1 MKILLLGGNGQ
12 VGWQLRRSLAP
23 VGDVVAPPPRSEGGL
38 DVADPD
44 SLRATLRAVQPGLVV
59 NAAAY
64 TAVDR
69 AEDEPAAAHA
79 VNATAC
85 EVIAAEAQRTGAWVI
100 HYSTDYVYD
109 GSGHQPWTET
119 SPTHP
124 LGVYGASKLAG
135 DLALAAG
142 CARHLILRT
151 SWVFD
156 TWGSNFLKTI
166 LRAATARPA
175 LTVVNDQ
182 WGAPTRAALIADVTA
197 HMVMRLQRPAQTDGL
212 AAQLAGVYHLA
223 AQGSTSWHG
232 YAQLAVAHAHAC
244 GMSLQTTPGSVQPV
258 PAASYPTRAAR
269 PANSRLGT
277 DKLRSGFGIHL
288 PPWEDGVRAVVAEL
302 AAPTLLTP

>member
-12 VGWQLRRSLAP
+12 VGWQLRRSLALA
-23 VGDVVAPPPRSEGGL
+23 GDVMAPPPRREGGPDL
-38 DVADPD
+38 AQPD
-44 SLRATLRAVQPGLVV
+44 SLRATLRAVQPALVV
-59 NAAAY
+59 NAAAW

-79 VNATAC
+79 LNATAC
-85 EVIAAEAQRTGAWVI
+85 EVIAAEASRSGAWVV
-100 HYSTDYVYD
+100 HYSSDYVYD
-109 GSGHQPWTET
+109 GSGDQPWTET
-119 SPTHP
+119 SPTRP

-135 DLALAAG
+135 DQALAAG

-156 TWGSNFLKTI
+156 TWGANFLKTI
-166 LRAATARPA
+166 LRAAAQRPA

-197 HMVMRLQRPAQTDGL
+197 HAVMRLQREPQATH
-212 AAQLAGVYHLA
+212 LAGVYHLA

-232 YAQLAVAHAHAC
+232 YAQLAVAHARAC
-244 GMSLQTTPGSVQPV
+244 GLALQATPASVQAV

-269 PANSRLGT
+269 PANSRLDT
-277 DKLRSGFGIHL
+277 RKLRDAFGIHL

-302 AAPTLLTP
+302 AATPLLPH

>member
-12 VGWQLRRSLAP
+12 VGWQLRRSLALA
-23 VGDVVAPPPRSEGGL
+23 GEVVAPPPRSEGGL

-44 SLRATLRAVQPGLVV
+44 RLRATLRAVQPGLIV

-109 GSGHQPWTET
+109 GSGDQPWTET
-119 SPTHP
+119 SPTQP

-135 DLALAAG
+135 DLALAQG

-151 SWVFD
+151 SWVYD

-166 LRAATARPA
+166 LRAAATRPT

-197 HMVMRLQRPAQTDGL
+197 HAVMRLQHDAQADT
-212 AAQLAGVYHLA
+212 LAGVYHLA

-244 GMSLQTTPGSVQPV
+244 GIKLQTTPDHIQPI
-258 PAASYPTRAAR
+258 PAASYPTRSAR
-269 PANSRLGT
+269 PANSRLSTG
-277 DKLRSGFGIHL
+277 KLCSTFGIQL

-302 AAPTLLTP
+302 AAQSLPTH

>member
-1 MKILLLGGNGQ
+1 MKVLLLGGNGQ
-12 VGWQLRRSLAP
+12 VGWQLRRSLAV
-23 VGDVVAPPPRSEGGL
+23 VGELIAPPPRSEGGL
-38 DVADPD
+38 DVAHPD
-44 SLRATLRAVQPGLVV
+44 SLRATLRAVQPGLIV

-69 AEDEPAAAHA
+69 AEEDPAAAHA
-79 VNATAC
+79 LNATAC
-85 EVIAAEAQRTGAWVI
+85 EVIAAEASRTGAWVI

-109 GSGHQPWTET
+109 GSGDQPWAET
-119 SPTHP
+119 GPTHP

-135 DLALAAG
+135 DQALAAG

-151 SWVFD
+151 SWVYD

-166 LRAATARPA
+166 LRAAAQRPA

-197 HMVMRLQRPAQTDGL
+197 HAALRLQHEAQADH
-212 AAQLAGVYHLA
+212 LAGVYHLA
-223 AQGSTSWHG
+223 AQGCTSWHG

-244 GMSLQTTPGSVQPV
+244 GMQLQTRADSVQPI

-269 PANSRLGT
+269 PANSRLDT
-277 DKLRSGFGIHL
+277 AKLRRALGLQL

-302 AAPTLLTP
+302 AATPLLKP

>member
-12 VGWQLRRSLAP
+12 VGWQLRRSLA
-23 VGDVVAPPPRSEGGL
+23 VAGEVIAPAPRSEGGL

-44 SLRATLRAVQPGLVV
+44 KLRATLRTVQPSLIV

-69 AEDEPAAAHA
+69 AEDEPQQAHA
-79 VNATAC
+79 LNATAC
-85 EVIAAEAQRTGAWVI
+85 EVIAAEANRTGAWVV

-109 GSGHQPWTET
+109 GSGDQPWTET

-135 DLALAAG
+135 DQALATG

-151 SWVFD
+151 SWVYD

-166 LRAATARPA
+166 LRAAAQRPA

-197 HMVMRLQRPAQTDGL
+197 HMVMRLQRDPQADN
-212 AAQLAGVYHLA
+212 LAGVYHLA

-232 YAQLAVAHAHAC
+232 YTQLAVAHARAC
-244 GMSLQTTPGSVQPV
+244 GMTLQATPDSVQPIS
-258 PAASYPTRAAR
+258 AASYPTRAAR
-269 PANSRLGT
+269 PANSRLCTG
-277 DKLRSGFGIHL
+277 KLRNTFGIQL

-302 AAPTLLTP
+302 AAAPLQHN

>member
-12 VGWQLRRSLAP
+12 VGWQLRRSLGLVGEVIAP
-23 VGDVVAPPPRSEGGL
+23 APRRAGGP
-38 DVADPD
+38 DVAHPD
-44 SLRATLRAVQPGLVV
+44 SLRATLRAVQPGLIV

-85 EVIAAEAQRTGAWVI
+85 EVIAAEAQRSGAWVV

-109 GSGHQPWTET
+109 GSGDQPWTEI
-119 SPTHP
+119 SPNGP

-135 DLALAAG
+135 DLALAHG
-142 CARHLILRT
+142 CKRHLILRT

-166 LRAATARPA
+166 LRAAATRPA

-197 HMVMRLQRPAQTDGL
+197 HAIMRLLRDPQADS
-212 AAQLAGVYHLA
+212 LAGVYHLA

-244 GMSLQTTPGSVQPV
+244 GLKLQVTPDSVQPI

-269 PANSRLGT
+269 PANSRLSTG
-277 DKLRSGFGIHL
+277 KLRSTFGIHL

-302 AAPTLLTP
+302 AAPPLLTP

>member
-1 MKILLLGGNGQ
+1 MKVLLLGGNGQ
-12 VGWQLRRSLAP
+12 VGWQLRRSLAL
-23 VGDVVAPPPRSEGGL
+23 VGEIMAPPPRSEGGPDL
-38 DVADPD
+38 ADPD
-44 SLRATLRAVQPGLVV
+44 SLRAALRAVQPGLIV

-69 AEDEPAAAHA
+69 AEDEPQQAHA
-79 VNATAC
+79 VNAAAC
-85 EVIAAEAQRTGAWVI
+85 EVIAAEAQRTGAWVV

-109 GSGHQPWTET
+109 GSGDQPWTET

-135 DLALAAG
+135 DMALAQG
-142 CARHLILRT
+142 CKRHLILRT

-166 LRAATARPA
+166 LRAAATRPA
-175 LTVVNDQ
+175 LTVVHDQ

-197 HMVMRLQRPAQTDGL
+197 HAIMRLLRDPQADS
-212 AAQLAGVYHLA
+212 LAGVYHLA

-232 YAQLAVAHAHAC
+232 YAQLAVAYAHAC
-244 GMSLQTTPGSVQPV
+244 GIKLQATPGSVQPI

-269 PANSRLGT
+269 PVNSRLCTG
-277 DKLRSGFGIHL
+277 KLRNTFGIQL

-302 AAPTLLTP
+302 AAPPLLHH

>member
-12 VGWQLRRSLAP
+12 VGWQLRRSLAV
-23 VGDVVAPPPRSEGGL
+23 VGDVMAPPPRSQGGP
-38 DVADPD
+38 DVAHPD
-44 SLRATLRAVQPGLVV
+44 SLRATLRAAQAELVV
-59 NAAAY
+59 NAAAW

-79 VNATAC
+79 LNATAC
-85 EVIAAEAQRTGAWVI
+85 EVIAAEASRTGAWVV

-109 GSGHQPWTET
+109 GSGDQPWTEA
-119 SPTHP
+119 SPTRP

-135 DLALAAG
+135 DQALAAG

-151 SWVFD
+151 SWVYD
-156 TWGSNFLKTI
+156 SWGGNFLKTI
-166 LRAATARPA
+166 LRAAAQRPA

-197 HMVMRLQRPAQTDGL
+197 HAVQRLRHEPQ
-212 AAQLAGVYHLA
+212 AASLAGVYHLA

-232 YAQLAVAHAHAC
+232 YAQLAVAHARGC
-244 GMSLQTTPGSVQPV
+244 GMALQATPDSVQPV

-277 DKLRSGFGIHL
+277 GKLRSTFGIHL

-302 AAPTLLTP
+302 AAARFS

>member
-1 MKILLLGGNGQ
+1 MKIMLLGGNGQ
-12 VGWQLRRSLAP
+12 VGWQLRRSLALAGE
-23 VGDVVAPPPRSEGGL
+23 VMVPPPRSEGGPDL
-38 DVADPD
+38 ADPD
-44 SLRATLRAVQPGLVV
+44 SLRATLRAVQPGLIV

-109 GSGHQPWTET
+109 GRGHQPWTEA
-119 SPTHP
+119 SPTQP

-135 DLALAAG
+135 DLAVAQG
-142 CARHLILRT
+142 CKRHLILRT

-166 LRAATARPA
+166 LRAAATRPT

-197 HMVMRLQRPAQTDGL
+197 HAIMRLVRDPQAGN
-212 AAQLAGVYHLA
+212 LAGVYHLA
-223 AQGSTSWHG
+223 AQGSTTWHG
-232 YAQLAVAHAHAC
+232 YAQLAVAHAYVC
-244 GMSLQTTPGSVQPV
+244 GMTLQTTPGSVQPI

-269 PANSRLGT
+269 PANSRLCT
-277 DKLRSGFGIHL
+277 DKLRSSFGIHL

-302 AAPTLLTP
+302 AAPPLLTH

>member
-12 VGWQLRRSLAP
+12 VGWQLRRSLA
-23 VGDVVAPPPRSEGGL
+23 VAGEVIAPPPRSEGGL
-38 DVADPD
+38 DVADTD
-44 SLRATLRAVQPGLVV
+44 SLRATLRTVQPSLIV

-69 AEDEPAAAHA
+69 AEDEPQQAHA
-79 VNATAC
+79 LNATAC
-85 EVIAAEAQRTGAWVI
+85 EVIAAEASRTGAWVV

-109 GSGHQPWTET
+109 GSGDQPWTET

-135 DLALAAG
+135 DQALAAG

-151 SWVFD
+151 SWVYD

-166 LRAATARPA
+166 LRAAAQRPA
-175 LTVVNDQ
+175 LAVVNDQ

-197 HMVMRLQRPAQTDGL
+197 HAALRLQRDPQADN
-212 AAQLAGVYHLA
+212 LAGVYHLA

-232 YAQLAVAHAHAC
+232 YAQLAVAHARAC
-244 GMSLQTTPGSVQPV
+244 GMNLQTTPDSVQPI

-269 PANSRLGT
+269 PANSRLCT
-277 DKLRSGFGIHL
+277 DKLRNTFGIHL

-302 AAPTLLTP
+302 AAAPLQHN